1 MRLSGK
7 ERAILCDLERD
18 GEKLETLSSPSPS
31 LPTSWSRPTPTHT
44 HLEGGSGRD
53 PETLGREG
61 DGAQTEI
68 RVSAP
73 RLVEVMKGEPVTLN
87 CSFSGA
93 GGKEHLALQWLVTD
107 RWGNTS
113 PLVFAVGR
121 KGALKRSG
129 DPGLKPSTPFQLHP
143 NGSLQLLSAEM
154 GDERDYT
161 CQILNGTTEKTEA
174 TSHLRVLV
182 APEPPEVIPNKG
194 TISVVDDKAHEI
206 ATCTSRNAN
215 PAPNITWY
223 RDGEAL
229 EIPTELN
236 GELYAVSRTVREAS
250 GLHSLTS
257 ILYLR
262 PKKADRDVAF
272 HCRATY
278 HLPNGQQGQQDA
290 VPFYLTLHY
299 PTENVQFWV
308 ASPAAPGGWVREGD
322 TVSLLCRGDGN
333 PTPEYIFTLKQGKKE
348 EKSLETNTNGT
359 LTLGRISRD
368 QSGLY
373 QCEVADFDADPGVEL
388 TQKLEIHVGYLDPL
402 ELSPGENVTLSLG
415 DSTELGCLASGDPT
429 PKVVWMKDSIPLDQ
443 GPRFTLTNVS
453 FNSAGI
459 YTCEASVPKL
469 PGLTKTRN
477 LQLLVQGEPELKP
490 EEMRPQGSSGWTEGD
505 EVTLTC
511 SARGHPT
518 PKLSWDH
525 EGEPVNRVISGW
537 VQSSLKLKVMGTVA
551 REGVTCTAS
560 NHLGHD
566 QHTFH
571 FEAASQA
578 PQAGVAVMA
587 AAVSVGL
594 LLLVVAL
601 FYCMRQKGRCCRR
614 REKVPPLPP
623 EPEPSRPGMDRP
635 EQTGLLSGG
644 GGGGSGRG
652 GHSFGDEC

>member
-1 MRLSGK
+1 MEPPGPDRASCPLTLLGPGQAPRLLFL
-7 ERAILCDLERD
+7 ALLF
-18 GEKLETLSSPSPS
+18 
-31 LPTSWSRPTPTHT
+31 
-44 HLEGGSGRD
+44 GGA
-53 PETLGREG
+53 P
-61 DGAQTEI
+61 GAQTEI
-68 RVSAP
+68 RVLAP
-73 RLVEVMKGEPVTLN
+73 PLVEVMKGEAVTLN
-87 CSFSGA
+87 CSVSGA
-93 GGKEHLALQWLVTD
+93 GSKEHLKLEWFVTD
-107 RWGNTS
+107 RSGNTS
-113 PLVFAVGR
+113 LLVSAMGR
-121 KGALKRSG
+121 MGALKKDG
-129 DPGLKPSTPFQLHP
+129 DSNLKPSTPFQLHP

-154 GDERDYT
+154 GDERDYM
-161 CQILNGTTEKTEA
+161 CQVTGTAEKAQA

-182 APEPPEVIPNKG
+182 TPEPPEVTPNRG

-236 GELYAVSRTVREAS
+236 GELYTVSRTVREAS

-262 PKKADRDVAF
+262 PKKADRLVAF

-278 HLPNGQQGQQDA
+278 QMPNGQQGQQDA
-290 VPFYLTLHY
+290 APFHLTLHY

-322 TVSLLCRGDGN
+322 TVNLLCRGDGN

-348 EKSLETNTNGT
+348 EKSLQTNTNGN
-359 LTLGRISRD
+359 LTLSRISRN

-373 QCEVADFDADPGVEL
+373 QCEVADFDADPEVEL

-402 ELSPGENVTLSLG
+402 ELSPGENVTVSFG
-415 DSTELGCLASGDPT
+415 DTMELGCLASGDPT
-429 PKVVWMKDSIPLDQ
+429 PKVRWTKDSIPLGPPDQ
-443 GPRFTLTNVS
+443 GPHLTLSNVS
-453 FNSAGI
+453 FTSAGT
-459 YTCEASVPKL
+459 YSCEASVPEV
-469 PGLTKTRN
+469 PGLTRTRN
-477 LQLLVQGEPELKP
+477 LQLLVRGKPELKP
-490 EEMRPQGSSGWTEGD
+490 EEMPLQGISAWTEGD
-505 EVTLTC
+505 DVTLTC

-518 PKLSWDH
+518 PELSWNH
-525 EGEPVNRVISGW
+525 EGEPVNRIVSGW
-537 VQSSLKLKVMGTVA
+537 VQSSLKLKVTGTVA
-551 REGVTCTAS
+551 REGVSCKAS
-560 NHLGHD
+560 NHLGD
-566 QHTFH
+566 NQHTFY
-571 FEAASQA
+571 FESVASQA

-587 AAVSVGL
+587 AAISVGL
-594 LLLVVAL
+594 LLLVVAV
-601 FYCMRQKGRCCRR
+601 FYCMRRKGRCCRS

-644 GGGGSGRG
+644 GGGGGGSSRG